1 MKAYIRSDNASA
13 YFARQVLAVNPEAE
27 TPGKEELPHE
37 HLGLRV
43 LRADPRHDRGA
54 LLFGVD
60 VRHGGTS
67 RSVNQRAL
75 EARVAGDA
83 RPRPAGTA
91 PPLQFYE
98 SRPARLPAAAPPS
111 ERTPGRQPARAPS
124 PPPDPSKTRNP
135 RRLTGSGGSFFRR
148 PSSRSSSS
156 SWGFLH
162 RSFSS
167 SPHSASSSSS
177 SAQRPWAACSARASS
192 ASSRL
197 RYSQRASSSRSVS
210 SQCW

>member
-13 YFARQVLAVNPEAE
+13 YFVRQVLPVNPEAE
-27 TPGKEELPHE
+27 TPGEEELPHE
-37 HLGLRV
+37 HLGLGV

-83 RPRPAGTA
+83 GPRPAGTA

-98 SRPARLPAAAPPS
+98 SRPARLPAAPP
-111 ERTPGRQPARAPS
+111 PDRQPARAPRARR
-124 PPPDPSKTRNP
+124 PTPQKHETPDASRAAGVHSSVDRLPGLLRLLGGFFIAHSP
-135 RRLTGSGGSFFRR
+135 RRLIRRRLPHPRPSGPGRPAQPAPPRLLPGSGIPKGRHR
-148 PSSRSSSS
+148 PGR
-156 SWGFLH
+156 
-162 RSFSS
+162 
-167 SPHSASSSSS
+167 
-177 SAQRPWAACSARASS
+177 CRAS
-192 ASSRL
+192 AGSR
-197 RYSQRASSSRSVS
+197 
-210 SQCW
+210 